1 MNKGPRQ
8 KAKPTRN
15 DQRQQSDNNEP
26 PPASKR
32 RQQRQRQ
39 KARSRQREATAAMRL
54 INTQTFEL
62 EEYFNNIPP
71 YAILSHTWGDGE
83 VSFTDWKDLEAAR
96 KKEGFRKIELT
107 CQQAAHDGY
116 KYAWVDTNCIDKT
129 SSSEL
134 SEAINSMFA
143 WYRDAQICYVF
154 MKDVVVPG
162 EDGNPMPLCTPGE
175 EPPPPPGG
183 LAKYLADPTVRRAFK
198 SSAWFTRGWTLQE
211 LLAPAK
217 VLFFSYEWL
226 PLATKETEGML
237 ISDITDIDRTYIKRP
252 EDVST
257 ASIARRMSWMAKRRT
272 TRIEDTAYCLL
283 GLFGIHMALL
293 YGEGHRAFLRLQE
306 EIIRVSNDQT
316 IFCWQANK
324 MGGQPPPSLANSED
338 MPAAPAGVRRVAPE
352 KPVKQDTHR
361 KAELEQWTSILAPHP
376 KVFRDSALYFSEFG
390 NAGGSGAGGW
400 SSTNMAGSIGSL
412 STLGG
417 AHAASGSSDIGP
429 YSITNFG
436 LSISLP
442 LLYTA
447 KGACAVLDVGYRRTS
462 NDRASRVVVP
472 LHRLQ
477 SGHYVRLSTQLL
489 IMQVPATLTATRTQ
503 IFVDCRNAQSR
514 GTALLLGQRVSARPV
529 NMASSA
535 AGKHQPV
542 LFLTFNRPVDLDRTP
557 LAASDMDF
565 VPFHSAIEV
574 SVHRL
579 GTQSAAILSGKAAAA
594 GGNAGAATTESFH
607 LLVGARANN
616 AYMGGSSGSLVD
628 SPGSSGGG
636 AATKK
641 HRGILPHASS
651 SSTSI
656 SSSTP
661 GTPTSSSTATPGFL
675 DGQLSIDWHADVWAR
690 PSAMLGGFTE
700 PTGLKPLIDRLPADY
715 FGSWCTSPSLRNV
728 LSWRY
733 SADGALVVYFELDEL
748 YNSSSSGGGGDGPD
762 GAIASERASTP
773 TTVNGEDDE
782 LIRFSHLRRSTA
794 STSSMQ
800 QLYDMIDPQPLTQ
813 TPTRMSTTARH
824 GSTPLRPR

>member
-1 MNKGPRQ
+1 
-8 KAKPTRN
+8 
-15 DQRQQSDNNEP
+15 
-26 PPASKR
+26 
-32 RQQRQRQ
+32 
-39 KARSRQREATAAMRL
+39 MRL
-54 INTQTFEL
+54 INTKTLKL

-83 VSFTDWKDLEAAR
+83 VTFADWCNGLATVR

-116 KYAWVDTNCIDKT
+116 EYAWVDTNCIDKT

-143 WYRDAQICYVF
+143 WYRDAQVCYVF

-162 EDGNPMPLCTPGE
+162 EDGNPMPLVTPGE
-175 EPPPPPGG
+175 PPPPPPGG
-183 LAKYLADPTVRRAFK
+183 RPKYLADPAVRRAFK
-198 SSAWFTRGWTLQE
+198 ASAWFTRGWTLQE
-211 LLAPAK
+211 LLAPSK

-316 IFCWQANK
+316 IFCWQASK
-324 MGGQPPPSLANSED
+324 VGGQPPQTLSNSED
-338 MPAAPAGVRRVAPE
+338 MLPAPAGAKNAASTNPVR
-352 KPVKQDTHR
+352 QDTHR
-361 KAELEQWTSILAPHP
+361 KAELEQWTSFLAPHP

-390 NAGGSGAGGW
+390 NTGSGGGGGTMGGW
-400 SSTNMAGSIGSL
+400 SGGNMPGSAGSF
-412 STLGG
+412 STLGS
-417 AHAASGSSDIGP
+417 ANAASGSSDIGP
-429 YSITNFG
+429 YAITNFG

-477 SGHYVRLSTQLL
+477 SGHYIRLSTQLL
-489 IMQVPATLTATRTQ
+489 IMQVPAALTASRTQ

-514 GTALLLGQRVSARPV
+514 GTALLLNQRVSARPV
-529 NMASSA
+529 NMAGGA
-535 AGKHQPV
+535 ADKHQPV

-557 LAASDMDF
+557 VAASDMDF

-574 SVHRL
+574 SVHGL
-579 GTQSAAILSGKAAAA
+579 GAQSAAILSGKAAA
-594 GGNAGAATTESFH
+594 GGVGINYGNGNAPAGAATTELFH
-607 LLVGARANN
+607 LLVGARTNQAVT
-616 AYMGGSSGSLVD
+616 SD
-628 SPGSSGGG
+628 TPGAVSSGGS
-636 AATKK
+636 AATRK
-641 HRGILPHASS
+641 HRGVLPHASS
-651 SSTSI
+651 SSNSL
-656 SSSTP
+656 SSNPSTP
-661 GTPTSSSTATPGFL
+661 TASDDHVSL
-675 DGQLSIDWHADVWAR
+675 DWHADVWAQS
-690 PSAMLGGFTE
+690 PSLLGVFSGTAGKA
-700 PTGLKPLIDRLPADY
+700 TTLKPLVSRLSADY
-715 FGSWCTSPSLRNV
+715 FGSWCTSRALRNV

-733 SADGALVVYFELDEL
+733 STEGALVVYFELDEL
-748 YNSSSSGGGGDGPD
+748 YSSGSGEGAEGKNGTERTGTLTTLNGD
-762 GAIASERASTP
+762 
-773 TTVNGEDDE
+773 DDE
-782 LIRFSHLRRSTA
+782 LVRFSHLRRSTA
-794 STSSMQ
+794 TTSSIE
-800 QLYDMIDPQPLTQ
+800 QLFDMMAPSLTS
-813 TPTRMSTTARH
+813 TLSKMTTAAWDT
-824 GSTPLRPR
+824 SVSIK

>member
-1 MNKGPRQ
+1 
-8 KAKPTRN
+8 
-15 DQRQQSDNNEP
+15 
-26 PPASKR
+26 
-32 RQQRQRQ
+32 
-39 KARSRQREATAAMRL
+39 MRL
-54 INTQTFEL
+54 INTKTLKL

-83 VSFTDWKDLEAAR
+83 VTFADWCNGLATVR

-116 KYAWVDTNCIDKT
+116 EYAWVDTNCIDKT

-143 WYRDAQICYVF
+143 WYRDAQVCYVF

-162 EDGNPMPLCTPGE
+162 EDGNPMPLVTPGE
-175 EPPPPPGG
+175 PPPPPPGG
-183 LAKYLADPTVRRAFK
+183 RPKYLADPAVRRAFK
-198 SSAWFTRGWTLQE
+198 ASAWFTRGWTLQE
-211 LLAPAK
+211 LLAPSK

-316 IFCWQANK
+316 IFCWQASK
-324 MGGQPPPSLANSED
+324 VGGQPPQTLSNSED
-338 MPAAPAGVRRVAPE
+338 MLPAPAGAKNAASTNPVR
-352 KPVKQDTHR
+352 QDTHR
-361 KAELEQWTSILAPHP
+361 KAELEQWTSFLAPHP

-390 NAGGSGAGGW
+390 NTGSGGGGSTMGGW
-400 SSTNMAGSIGSL
+400 SGGNMPGSAGSF
-412 STLGG
+412 STLGS
-417 AHAASGSSDIGP
+417 ANAASGSSDIGP
-429 YSITNFG
+429 YAITNFG

-477 SGHYVRLSTQLL
+477 SGHYIRLSTQLL
-489 IMQVPATLTATRTQ
+489 IMQVPAALTASRTQ

-514 GTALLLGQRVSARPV
+514 GTALLLNQRVSARPV
-529 NMASSA
+529 NMAGGA
-535 AGKHQPV
+535 ADKHQPV

-557 LAASDMDF
+557 VAASDMDF

-574 SVHRL
+574 SVHGL
-579 GTQSAAILSGKAAAA
+579 GAQSAAILSGKAAA
-594 GGNAGAATTESFH
+594 GGVGINYGNGNAPAGAATTELFH
-607 LLVGARANN
+607 LLVGARTNQAVT
-616 AYMGGSSGSLVD
+616 SD
-628 SPGSSGGG
+628 TPGAVSSGGS
-636 AATKK
+636 AATRK
-641 HRGILPHASS
+641 HRGVLPHASS
-651 SSTSI
+651 SSNSL
-656 SSSTP
+656 SSNPSTP
-661 GTPTSSSTATPGFL
+661 TASDDHVSL
-675 DGQLSIDWHADVWAR
+675 DWHADVWAQS
-690 PSAMLGGFTE
+690 PSLLGVFSGTAGKA
-700 PTGLKPLIDRLPADY
+700 TTLKPLVSRLSADY
-715 FGSWCTSPSLRNV
+715 FGSWCTSRALRNV

-733 SADGALVVYFELDEL
+733 STEGALVVYFELDEL
-748 YNSSSSGGGGDGPD
+748 YSSGSGEGAEGKNGTERTGTLTTLNGD
-762 GAIASERASTP
+762 
-773 TTVNGEDDE
+773 DDE
-782 LIRFSHLRRSTA
+782 LVRFSHLRRSTA
-794 STSSMQ
+794 TTSSIE
-800 QLYDMIDPQPLTQ
+800 QLFDMMAPSLTS
-813 TPTRMSTTARH
+813 TLSKMTTAAWDT
-824 GSTPLRPR
+824 SVSIK